1 MYVLMERLRSSP
13 RNATV
18 GCLLFYL
25 HVSDFI
31 STVWFTRLSLHF
43 CFQGPHQDTLEF
55 MMASRDQCKIFW
67 KICVE
72 YHSFFRLFD
81 QPQPKSKAILFT
93 RGSSF
98 RYRYSVL
105 TLQTC
110 VIFVA
115 CLLKKKN
122 FQVICTMK
130 HKYFRLVIVKCFNSK
145 LCLLVEGPRSS
156 LWSTSG
162 KMEQRERHTRG
173 VCFHTQY
180 AHCLSGRHVVYL
192 TNSL

>member
-1 MYVLMERLRSSP
+1 MQQLDVCYFISMSRISYPLCDLPVFPFIFVFRAPIRTLLSLWWPVETSVKSFGRSVWNTTHFSVYLTNHNPNPKLSSSP
-13 RNATV
+13 EALPSDTGIQFWHYR
-18 GCLLFYL
+18 
-25 HVSDFI
+25 HVS
-31 STVWFTRLSLHF
+31 SL
-43 CFQGPHQDTLEF
+43 
-55 MMASRDQCKIFW
+55 
-67 KICVE
+67 
-72 YHSFFRLFD
+72 
-81 QPQPKSKAILFT
+81 
-93 RGSSF
+93 
-98 RYRYSVL
+98 
-105 TLQTC
+105 
-110 VIFVA
+110 
-115 CLLKKKN
+115 LLVYWKKKN
-122 FQVICTMK
+122 LQVICTMK